1 MFNRKVSDNAVAIL
15 WVTAGTAL
23 FTFVFASG
31 KFAGDTASP
40 LQILFL
46 RYVGGL
52 ITLVAVV
59 WRFGDS
65 FKSYRS
71 DKPSSHMVRAF
82 FGAFG
87 GGAAIYAAA
96 NMPIVDA
103 TAIGLLQAV
112 HGGARDHDLR
122 RPRHAKALDRHCAV
136 LLRRGHCRR
145 IERRVPIDRIY
156 LPGAGVSGVTRR
168 RPDRP

>member
-1 MFNRKVSDNAVAIL
+1 MFNRKVSDNAAAIL

-71 DKPSSHMVRAF
+71 DKPSSHMVGAF

-103 TAIGLLQAV
+103 AAIGLLQAV
-112 HGGARDHDLR
+112 FTVALGIMVFGDRVMQRHWIGIVLCCCGAAIVVGSKGAFQSTDLFTW
-122 RPRHAKALDRHCAV
+122 
-136 LLRRGHCRR
+136 CRR
-145 IERRVPIDRIY
+145 QRRYSAP
-156 LPGAGVSGVTRR
+156 S
-168 RPDRP
+168 